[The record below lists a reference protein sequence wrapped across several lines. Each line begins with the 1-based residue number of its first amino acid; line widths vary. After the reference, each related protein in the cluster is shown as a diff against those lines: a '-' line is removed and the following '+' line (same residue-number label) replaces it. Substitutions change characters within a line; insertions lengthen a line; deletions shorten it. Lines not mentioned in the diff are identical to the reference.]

1 MDEVVTKLKDIII
14 IKTNMTSE
22 IDQIGLN
29 LQLSNEQQSN
39 SQNVAYTSS
48 NNSLHG
54 ELSQTIRNFH
64 NMNTNE
70 IEPTTVSDQ
79 EILYKKDLSTIIDE
93 ISAFI
98 FKEIKVF
105 ALDKKPVLNFLKN
118 QNITSYGI
126 YDWLSDNQTN
136 SNSIFLFGIL
146 TF

>member
-1 MDEVVTKLKDIII
+1 
-14 IKTNMTSE
+14 MTSE
-22 IDQIGLN
+22 IDRIELN
-29 LQLSNEQQSN
+29 HQLPNERQPN
-39 SQNVAYTSS
+39 LRNVTYPSS

-98 FKEIKVF
+98 FKEINERKVF

-146 TF
+146 TFLN